1 MIADKKTAFSKEE
14 VVMERVKGIGR
25 MLLGGAFLAS
35 TVLIGECTKAPETK
49 DVSKL
54 EEQRSAAE
62 SAEKKLADLRQERM
76 KLEHDLQEKQAEL
89 QKSKAAL
96 QGTTADTAKSSA
108 GMAPA
113 SNDATNAQVVA
124 PASDSMQNKPK

>member
-1 MIADKKTAFSKEE
+1 MGRINS
-14 VVMERVKGIGR
+14 IGR

-35 TVLIGECTKAPETK
+35 TVFIGRCTKAPSTQ

-76 KLEHDLQEKQAEL
+76 KLEHDLQEKQAQL
-89 QKSKAAL
+89 QKSKAEL
-96 QGTTADTAKSSA
+96 QETTADTVKSSA
-108 GMAPA
+108 GAAQVAPA
-113 SNDATNAQVVA
+113 FNDTAKAQVAA
-124 PASDSMQNKPK
+124 PASDSMQNTSK